1 MNRKK
6 GILAA
11 VVILVILAGAWW
23 LGSPGAPE
31 TVPAS
36 SDQEASLPM
45 QEERQEESAASAQ
58 KTETETAPETA
69 EPSAEDGAA
78 DQETTD
84 KPQTQPQTTAPADPG
99 KKEPVKT
106 QPEQS
111 TCTLTIRC
119 DTLVGKPEEL
129 DKSKAELVP
138 ADGLLYSAT
147 VSFTAGESVF
157 DVLQRAMKEA
167 GIPMEFTSVPVY
179 GSAYIEGIAN
189 LYEFDCGALSGWVYS
204 VNGVFPNYGCSKYTL
219 KDGDEVLW
227 QYTCDLGADVGGDN
241 GAWS

>member
-31 TVPAS
+31 TAPAS
-36 SDQEASLPM
+36 SDQEATLPI
-45 QEERQEESAASAQ
+45 QEESQEESASAQ
-58 KTETETAPETA
+58 ETETTQETA

-78 DQETTD
+78 DQGTTD
-84 KPQTQPQTTAPADPG
+84 KSQTKPQTTAPSDQG
-99 KKEPVKT
+99 KKEPAKA
-106 QPEQS
+106 EAKQS

-119 DTLVGKPEEL
+119 DTLVGQPEDL
-129 DKSKAELVP
+129 DAAKAELVP
-138 ADGLLYSAT
+138 ASGLLYSAT

-157 DVLQRAMKEA
+157 DVLQRAMQEA

-189 LYEFDCGALSGWVYS
+189 LYEFDCGPLSGWVYS

-219 KDGDEVLW
+219 KDGDQVLW

>member
-6 GILAA
+6 AILAA

-31 TVPAS
+31 TAPAS
-36 SDQEASLPM
+36 SDQEATLPI
-45 QEERQEESAASAQ
+45 QEESQEESASAQ
-58 KTETETAPETA
+58 ETETTPETA

-78 DQETTD
+78 DQETAD
-84 KPQTQPQTTAPADPG
+84 KSQTKPQTTAPSDQG
-99 KKEPVKT
+99 KKEPAKT
-106 QPEQS
+106 EAKQS

-119 DTLVGKPEEL
+119 DTLVGKPEDL
-129 DKSKAELVP
+129 DEAKAELVP
-138 ADGLLYSAT
+138 ASGLLYSAT

-157 DVLQRAMKEA
+157 DVLQRAMQEA

-189 LYEFDCGALSGWVYS
+189 LYEFDCGPLSGWVYS

-219 KDGDEVLW
+219 KDGDQVLW

>member
-6 GILAA
+6 AILAA

-23 LGSPGAPE
+23 LGDSGAPE
-31 TVPAS
+31 TAPAS
-36 SDQEASLPM
+36 SDQEATLPI
-45 QEERQEESAASAQ
+45 QEEEQEESASAQ
-58 KTETETAPETA
+58 ETETTPETA

-78 DQETTD
+78 DQETAD
-84 KPQTQPQTTAPADPG
+84 KSQTKPQTTAPSDQG
-99 KKEPVKT
+99 KKEPAKT

-119 DTLVGKPEEL
+119 DTLVGQPEDL
-129 DKSKAELVP
+129 DAAKAELVP
-138 ADGLLYSAT
+138 ASGLLYSAT

-189 LYEFDCGALSGWVYS
+189 LYEFDCGPLSGWVYS

-219 KDGDEVLW
+219 KDGDQVLW

>member
-45 QEERQEESAASAQ
+45 QEESQEESASAQ
-58 KTETETAPETA
+58 ETETTPETA

-78 DQETTD
+78 DQGISDQSQTR
-84 KPQTQPQTTAPADPG
+84 PQITAPADQG
-99 KKEPVKT
+99 KKEPAKT

-119 DTLVGKPEEL
+119 DTLVGKPEDL
-129 DKSKAELVP
+129 DEAKAELVP
-138 ADGLLYSAT
+138 ASGLLYSAT

-189 LYEFDCGALSGWVYS
+189 LYEFDCGPLSGWVYS
-204 VNGVFPNYGCSKYTL
+204 VNGVFPNYGSSKYTL

>member
-6 GILAA
+6 AILAA

-31 TVPAS
+31 TAPAS
-36 SDQEASLPM
+36 SDQEATLPI
-45 QEERQEESAASAQ
+45 QEESQEESASAQ
-58 KTETETAPETA
+58 ETETAPETA

-78 DQETTD
+78 DQGTSD
-84 KPQTQPQTTAPADPG
+84 KSQTKPQTTAPSDQG
-99 KKEPVKT
+99 KKEPAKT
-106 QPEQS
+106 EAKQS

-119 DTLVGKPEEL
+119 DTLVGKPEDL
-129 DKSKAELVP
+129 DEAKAELVP
-138 ADGLLYSAT
+138 ASGLLYSAT

-189 LYEFDCGALSGWVYS
+189 LYEFDCGPLSGWVYS

-219 KDGDEVLW
+219 KDGDQVLW

>member
-36 SDQEASLPM
+36 SDQEAILPI
-45 QEERQEESAASAQ
+45 QEEQEESTSAQ
-58 KTETETAPETA
+58 ETETTPETA

-78 DQETTD
+78 DQGTSD
-84 KPQTQPQTTAPADPG
+84 QSQTKPQTTAPSDQGG
-99 KKEPVKT
+99 KAPAKT
-106 QPEQS
+106 EAKQS

-119 DTLVGKPEEL
+119 DTLVGQPEDL
-129 DKSKAELVP
+129 DAAKAELVP
-138 ADGLLYSAT
+138 ASGLLYSAT

-189 LYEFDCGALSGWVYS
+189 LYEFDCGPLSGWVYS
-204 VNGVFPNYGCSKYTL
+204 VNGVFPNYGCSKYAL
-219 KDGDEVLW
+219 KDGDQVLW

>member
-6 GILAA
+6 GILSA
-11 VVILVILAGAWW
+11 VVILAILAGAWW
-23 LGSPGAPE
+23 LGNPGSPE

-204 VNGVFPNYGCSKYTL
+204 VNGVFPNYGSSKYTL
-219 KDGDEVLW
+219 KDGDEALW

>member
-6 GILAA
+6 AILAA

-31 TVPAS
+31 TAPAS
-36 SDQEASLPM
+36 SDQEATLPI
-45 QEERQEESAASAQ
+45 QEEGQEESASAQ
-58 KTETETAPETA
+58 ETETTPETA
-69 EPSAEDGAA
+69 EPSAEGGAA

-84 KPQTQPQTTAPADPG
+84 KSQTKPQTTAPSDQGG
-99 KKEPVKT
+99 KTPAKT
-106 QPEQS
+106 QPEQP

-119 DTLVGKPEEL
+119 DTLVGKPEDL
-129 DKSKAELVP
+129 DEAKAELVP
-138 ADGLLYSAT
+138 ASGLLYSAT

-179 GSAYIEGIAN
+179 DSAYIEGIAN
-189 LYEFDCGALSGWVYS
+189 LYEFDCGPLSGWVYS

-219 KDGDEVLW
+219 KDGDQVLW

>member
-6 GILAA
+6 AILAA

-23 LGSPGAPE
+23 LGSPGSPE
-31 TVPAS
+31 TAPAS
-36 SDQEASLPM
+36 SDQEATLPI
-45 QEERQEESAASAQ
+45 QEENQEESASAQ
-58 KTETETAPETA
+58 ETETTPETA

-78 DQETTD
+78 DQGTSD
-84 KPQTQPQTTAPADPG
+84 KSQTKPQTTAPSDQG
-99 KKEPVKT
+99 KKEPAKT
-106 QPEQS
+106 QPEQP
-111 TCTLTIRC
+111 TCTLTIHC
-119 DTLVGKPEEL
+119 DTLVGKPEDL
-129 DKSKAELVP
+129 DAAKAELVP
-138 ADGLLYSAT
+138 ASGLLYSAT

-157 DVLQRAMKEA
+157 DVLQRAMQEA

-189 LYEFDCGALSGWVYS
+189 LYEFDCGPLSGWVYS
-204 VNGVFPNYGCSKYTL
+204 VNGVFPNYGCSKYAL

>member
-6 GILAA
+6 AILAA

-23 LGSPGAPE
+23 LGNPGAPE

-36 SDQEASLPM
+36 SDQEATLPI
-45 QEERQEESAASAQ
+45 QEEGQEESASAQ
-58 KTETETAPETA
+58 ETETETTPETA
-69 EPSAEDGAA
+69 EPSSEDGAA
-78 DQETTD
+78 DQGTSD
-84 KPQTQPQTTAPADPG
+84 KSQTKPQTTAPSDQGG
-99 KKEPVKT
+99 KAPAKAETK
-106 QPEQS
+106 QS

-119 DTLVGKPEEL
+119 DTLVGKPEEM
-129 DKSKAELVP
+129 DEAKAELVP
-138 ADGLLYSAT
+138 ASGLLYSAT

-157 DVLQRAMKEA
+157 DVLQRAMQEA

-189 LYEFDCGALSGWVYS
+189 LYEFDCGPLSGWVYS

-219 KDGDEVLW
+219 KDGDQVLW

>member
-6 GILAA
+6 AILAA

-23 LGSPGAPE
+23 LGSPGSPE
-31 TVPAS
+31 TAPAS
-36 SDQEASLPM
+36 SDQEATLPI
-45 QEERQEESAASAQ
+45 QEENQEESASAQ
-58 KTETETAPETA
+58 ETETTPETA

-78 DQETTD
+78 DQGTTD
-84 KPQTQPQTTAPADPG
+84 KPQTKPQTTAPSDQGG
-99 KKEPVKT
+99 KAPAKT
-106 QPEQS
+106 QPEQP

-119 DTLVGKPEEL
+119 DTLVGQPEEL
-129 DKSKAELVP
+129 DAAKAELVP
-138 ADGLLYSAT
+138 ASGLLYSAT

-189 LYEFDCGALSGWVYS
+189 LYEFDCGPLSGWVYS

-219 KDGDEVLW
+219 KDGDQVLW

>member
-6 GILAA
+6 VILAA

-31 TVPAS
+31 TAPAS
-36 SDQEASLPM
+36 SDQEATLPI
-45 QEERQEESAASAQ
+45 QEENQEESASAQ
-58 KTETETAPETA
+58 ETETTPETA

-78 DQETTD
+78 DQGTAD
-84 KPQTQPQTTAPADPG
+84 KSQTKPQTTAPSDPG
-99 KKEPVKT
+99 GKVPAKT
-106 QPEQS
+106 QPEQP

-119 DTLVGKPEEL
+119 DTLVGKPEDL
-129 DKSKAELVP
+129 DAAKAELVP
-138 ADGLLYSAT
+138 ASGLLYSAT

-189 LYEFDCGALSGWVYS
+189 LYEFDCGPLSGWVYS

-219 KDGDEVLW
+219 KDGDQVLW

>member
-6 GILAA
+6 AILAA

-23 LGSPGAPE
+23 LGNPGAPE
-31 TVPAS
+31 TAPAS
-36 SDQEASLPM
+36 SDQEATLPI
-45 QEERQEESAASAQ
+45 QEEGQKESASAQ
-58 KTETETAPETA
+58 ETETTPETA

-78 DQETTD
+78 DQGTTD
-84 KPQTQPQTTAPADPG
+84 KSQTKPQTTAPSDQGG
-99 KKEPVKT
+99 KAPVQT

-119 DTLVGKPEEL
+119 DTLVGKPEDL
-129 DKSKAELVP
+129 DEAKAELVP
-138 ADGLLYSAT
+138 ASGLLYSAT

-189 LYEFDCGALSGWVYS
+189 LYEFDCGPLSGWVYS

>member
-31 TVPAS
+31 TAPAS
-36 SDQEASLPM
+36 SDQEATLPI
-45 QEERQEESAASAQ
+45 QEESQEESASAQ
-58 KTETETAPETA
+58 ETETTPETA

-78 DQETTD
+78 DQGTTD
-84 KPQTQPQTTAPADPG
+84 KSQTKPQTTAPSDQGG
-99 KKEPVKT
+99 KAPAKAEAK
-106 QPEQS
+106 QS

-119 DTLVGKPEEL
+119 DTLVGQPEDL
-129 DKSKAELVP
+129 DAAKAELVP
-138 ADGLLYSAT
+138 ASGLLYSAT

-157 DVLQRAMKEA
+157 DVLQRAMQEA

-189 LYEFDCGALSGWVYS
+189 LYEFDCGPLSGWVYS

-219 KDGDEVLW
+219 KDGDQVLW

>member
-6 GILAA
+6 AILAA

-23 LGSPGAPE
+23 LGSPGSPE
-31 TVPAS
+31 TASAS
-36 SDQEASLPM
+36 SDQEATLPI
-45 QEERQEESAASAQ
+45 QEESQEESSSAQ
-58 KTETETAPETA
+58 ETETTPETA

-78 DQETTD
+78 DQGTTD
-84 KPQTQPQTTAPADPG
+84 KSQTRPQTTAPSDQGG
-99 KKEPVKT
+99 KAPAKAEAK
-106 QPEQS
+106 QS

-119 DTLVGKPEEL
+119 DTLVGKPEDL
-129 DKSKAELVP
+129 DAAKAELVP
-138 ADGLLYSAT
+138 ASGLLYSAT

-157 DVLQRAMKEA
+157 DVLQRAMQEA

-189 LYEFDCGALSGWVYS
+189 LYEFDCGPLSGWVYS

-219 KDGDEVLW
+219 QDGDQVLW

>member
-36 SDQEASLPM
+36 SDQEATLPI
-45 QEERQEESAASAQ
+45 QEESQEESASAQ
-58 KTETETAPETA
+58 ETETTPETA

-78 DQETTD
+78 DQETAD
-84 KPQTQPQTTAPADPG
+84 KSQTKPQTTAPSDQGG
-99 KKEPVKT
+99 KAPVQT

-129 DKSKAELVP
+129 DAAKAELVP
-138 ADGLLYSAT
+138 ASGLLYSAT

-157 DVLQRAMKEA
+157 DVLQRAMQEA

-189 LYEFDCGALSGWVYS
+189 LYEFDCGPLSGWVYS
-204 VNGVFPNYGCSKYTL
+204 VNGVFPNYGCSKYAL
-219 KDGDEVLW
+219 QDGDEVLW

>member
-6 GILAA
+6 AILAA

-31 TVPAS
+31 TAPAS
-36 SDQEASLPM
+36 SDQEATLPI
-45 QEERQEESAASAQ
+45 QEESQEESASAQ
-58 KTETETAPETA
+58 ETETAPETA

-78 DQETTD
+78 DQGTTD
-84 KPQTQPQTTAPADPG
+84 KSQTKPQTTAPSDQGG
-99 KKEPVKT
+99 KAPTKAEAK
-106 QPEQS
+106 QS

-119 DTLVGKPEEL
+119 DTLVGKPEDL
-129 DKSKAELVP
+129 DEAKAELVP
-138 ADGLLYSAT
+138 ASGLLYSAT

-157 DVLQRAMKEA
+157 DVLQRAMQEA

-189 LYEFDCGALSGWVYS
+189 LYEFDCGPLSGWVYS

-219 KDGDEVLW
+219 KDGDQVLW

>member
-147 VSFTAGESVF
+147 ASAHQLSSG
-157 DVLQRAMKEA
+157 
-167 GIPMEFTSVPVY
+167 TSV
-179 GSAYIEGIAN
+179 
-189 LYEFDCGALSGWVYS
+189 
-204 VNGVFPNYGCSKYTL
+204 
-219 KDGDEVLW
+219 
-227 QYTCDLGADVGGDN
+227 
-241 GAWS
+241 

>member
-6 GILAA
+6 AILAA
-11 VVILVILAGAWW
+11 VVILVILAAWW

-36 SDQEASLPM
+36 SDQEATLPI
-45 QEERQEESAASAQ
+45 QEESQEESASAQ
-58 KTETETAPETA
+58 ETETTPETA

-78 DQETTD
+78 DQETAD
-84 KPQTQPQTTAPADPG
+84 KSQTKPQTTAPADQG
-99 KKEPVKT
+99 KKEPAKT

-119 DTLVGKPEEL
+119 DTLVGKPEDL
-129 DKSKAELVP
+129 DEAKAELVP
-138 ADGLLYSAT
+138 ASGLLYSAT

-157 DVLQRAMKEA
+157 DVLQRAMQEA

-189 LYEFDCGALSGWVYS
+189 LYEFDCGPLSGWVYS

-219 KDGDEVLW
+219 KDGDQVLW

>member
-23 LGSPGAPE
+23 LGNPGSPE

-45 QEERQEESAASAQ
+45 QEERQEESASAQ
-58 KTETETAPETA
+58 ETETTPETA

-78 DQETTD
+78 DQETAD
-84 KPQTQPQTTAPADPG
+84 KPQTQPQTTAPADQG
-99 KKEPVKT
+99 KKEPAKT
-106 QPEQS
+106 QPEQP

-119 DTLVGKPEEL
+119 DTLVGKPEDL
-129 DKSKAELVP
+129 DEAKAELVP
-138 ADGLLYSAT
+138 ASGLLYSAT

-204 VNGVFPNYGCSKYTL
+204 VNGVFPNYGSSKYTL
-219 KDGDEVLW
+219 QDGDEVLW

>member
-6 GILAA
+6 AILAA

-23 LGSPGAPE
+23 LGDSGAPE
-31 TVPAS
+31 TALAS
-36 SDQEASLPM
+36 SDQEVSLPI
-45 QEERQEESAASAQ
+45 QEESQEESASAQ
-58 KTETETAPETA
+58 ETETTPETA

-78 DQETTD
+78 DQGTSD
-84 KPQTQPQTTAPADPG
+84 QSQTKPQTTAPSDQGG
-99 KKEPVKT
+99 KAPAKT
-106 QPEQS
+106 EAKQS

-119 DTLVGKPEEL
+119 DTLVGQPEDL
-129 DKSKAELVP
+129 DAAKAELVP
-138 ADGLLYSAT
+138 ANGLLYSAT

-157 DVLQRAMKEA
+157 DVLQRAMQEA

-189 LYEFDCGALSGWVYS
+189 LYEFDCGPLSGWVYS

-219 KDGDEVLW
+219 KDGDQVLW

>member
-6 GILAA
+6 AILAA

-23 LGSPGAPE
+23 LGNPGSPE
-31 TVPAS
+31 TAPAS
-36 SDQEASLPM
+36 SDQEATLPIR
-45 QEERQEESAASAQ
+45 EEGQEESASAQ
-58 KTETETAPETA
+58 ETETTQETA

-84 KPQTQPQTTAPADPG
+84 KSQTRPQTTAPSDQGG
-99 KKEPVKT
+99 KAPAKT
-106 QPEQS
+106 ESKQS

-119 DTLVGKPEEL
+119 DTLVGKPEDL
-129 DKSKAELVP
+129 DAAKAELVP
-138 ADGLLYSAT
+138 ASGLLYSAT

-189 LYEFDCGALSGWVYS
+189 LYEFDGGPLSGWVYS

-219 KDGDEVLW
+219 KDGDQVLW

>member
-6 GILAA
+6 AILAA

-23 LGSPGAPE
+23 LGNPGAPE
-31 TVPAS
+31 TAPAS
-36 SDQEASLPM
+36 SDQEATLPI
-45 QEERQEESAASAQ
+45 QEEGQEESASAQ
-58 KTETETAPETA
+58 ETETETTPETA
-69 EPSAEDGAA
+69 EPSSEDGAA
-78 DQETTD
+78 DQGTSD
-84 KPQTQPQTTAPADPG
+84 KSQTKPQTTAPSDQGG
-99 KKEPVKT
+99 KAPAKAETK
-106 QPEQS
+106 QS

-119 DTLVGKPEEL
+119 DTLVGKPEDL
-129 DKSKAELVP
+129 DEAKAELVP
-138 ADGLLYSAT
+138 ASGLLYSAT

-167 GIPMEFTSVPVY
+167 GIPLEFTSVPVY
-179 GSAYIEGIAN
+179 GSAYFEGIAN
-189 LYEFDCGALSGWVYS
+189 LYEFDCGPLSGWVYS

-219 KDGDEVLW
+219 KDGDQVLW

>member
-6 GILAA
+6 AILAA

-31 TVPAS
+31 TAPAS
-36 SDQEASLPM
+36 SDQEATLPI
-45 QEERQEESAASAQ
+45 QEESQEESASAQ

-69 EPSAEDGAA
+69 EPSAEDRAA
-78 DQETTD
+78 DQETAD
-84 KPQTQPQTTAPADPG
+84 KPQTQPQTTAPSDQGG
-99 KKEPVKT
+99 KAPVQT

-189 LYEFDCGALSGWVYS
+189 LYEFDGGPLSGWVYS
-204 VNGVFPNYGCSKYTL
+204 VNGVFPNYGSSKYAL
-219 KDGDEVLW
+219 KDGDQVLW

>member
-6 GILAA
+6 AILAA

-31 TVPAS
+31 TAPAS
-36 SDQEASLPM
+36 SDQEATLPI
-45 QEERQEESAASAQ
+45 QEENQEESASAQ
-58 KTETETAPETA
+58 ETETTPETA

-78 DQETTD
+78 DQGTTD
-84 KPQTQPQTTAPADPG
+84 KSQTKPQTTAPSDQGG
-99 KKEPVKT
+99 KAPTKAEAK
-106 QPEQS
+106 QS

-119 DTLVGKPEEL
+119 DTLVGKPEDL
-129 DKSKAELVP
+129 DEAKAELVP
-138 ADGLLYSAT
+138 ASGLLYSAT

-157 DVLQRAMKEA
+157 DVLQRAMQEA

-189 LYEFDCGALSGWVYS
+189 LYEFDGGPLSGWVYS

-219 KDGDEVLW
+219 KDGDQVLW

>member
-23 LGSPGAPE
+23 LGNPGVPE
-31 TVPAS
+31 TAPAS
-36 SDQEASLPM
+36 SDQEATLPI
-45 QEERQEESAASAQ
+45 QEESQEESASAQ
-58 KTETETAPETA
+58 ETETTPETA

-78 DQETTD
+78 DQGTTD
-84 KPQTQPQTTAPADPG
+84 KPQTKPQTTAPSDQGG
-99 KKEPVKT
+99 KAPAKT
-106 QPEQS
+106 QPEQP

-119 DTLVGKPEEL
+119 DTLVGQPEEL
-129 DKSKAELVP
+129 DAAKAELVP
-138 ADGLLYSAT
+138 ASGLLYSAT

-189 LYEFDCGALSGWVYS
+189 LYEFDCGPLSGWVYS

-219 KDGDEVLW
+219 KDGDQVLW

>member
-6 GILAA
+6 AILAA
-11 VVILVILAGAWW
+11 MVILVILAGAWW
-23 LGSPGAPE
+23 LGNPGAPE

-36 SDQEASLPM
+36 SDQEATLPI
-45 QEERQEESAASAQ
+45 QEEGQEESASAQ
-58 KTETETAPETA
+58 ETETTPET
-69 EPSAEDGAA
+69 AEDGAA
-78 DQETTD
+78 DQGTTD
-84 KPQTQPQTTAPADPG
+84 KPQTRPQTTAPSDQG
-99 KKEPVKT
+99 KKEPAKA
-106 QPEQS
+106 ESKQS

-119 DTLVGKPEEL
+119 DTLVGQPEEL
-129 DKSKAELVP
+129 DAAKAELVP
-138 ADGLLYSAT
+138 ASGLLYSAT

-189 LYEFDCGALSGWVYS
+189 LYEFDGGPLSGWVYS

-219 KDGDEVLW
+219 KDGDQVLW

>member
-6 GILAA
+6 AILAA

-36 SDQEASLPM
+36 SDQEATLPI
-45 QEERQEESAASAQ
+45 QEESQEESASAQ
-58 KTETETAPETA
+58 ETETTPETA

-78 DQETTD
+78 DQETAD
-84 KPQTQPQTTAPADPG
+84 KSQTKPQTTAPADQG
-99 KKEPVKT
+99 KKEPAKT

-119 DTLVGKPEEL
+119 DTLVGQPENL
-129 DKSKAELVP
+129 DEAKAELVP
-138 ADGLLYSAT
+138 ASGLLYSAT

-157 DVLQRAMKEA
+157 DVLQRAMQEA

-189 LYEFDCGALSGWVYS
+189 LYEFDGGPLSGWVYS
-204 VNGVFPNYGCSKYTL
+204 VNGVFPNYGCSKYAL
-219 KDGDEVLW
+219 KDGDQVLW

>member
-1 MNRKK
+1 M
-6 GILAA
+6 
-11 VVILVILAGAWW
+11 
-23 LGSPGAPE
+23 
-31 TVPAS
+31 
-36 SDQEASLPM
+36 
-45 QEERQEESAASAQ
+45 
-58 KTETETAPETA
+58 
-69 EPSAEDGAA
+69 
-78 DQETTD
+78 
-84 KPQTQPQTTAPADPG
+84 
-99 KKEPVKT
+99 
-106 QPEQS
+106 
-111 TCTLTIRC
+111 
-119 DTLVGKPEEL
+119 GKPEEL

-189 LYEFDCGALSGWVYS
+189 LYEFDGGPLSGWVYS
-204 VNGVFPNYGCSKYTL
+204 VNGVFPNYGSSKYAL
-219 KDGDEVLW
+219 KDGDQVLW

>member
-6 GILAA
+6 AILAA

-23 LGSPGAPE
+23 LGSPGSPE
-31 TVPAS
+31 TAPAS
-36 SDQEASLPM
+36 SDQEATLPI
-45 QEERQEESAASAQ
+45 QEENQEESASAQ
-58 KTETETAPETA
+58 ETETTPETA

-78 DQETTD
+78 DQGTSD
-84 KPQTQPQTTAPADPG
+84 KSQTKPQTTAPSDQGG
-99 KKEPVKT
+99 KAPAKT
-106 QPEQS
+106 QPEQP

-204 VNGVFPNYGCSKYTL
+204 VNGVFPNYGSSKYTL

>member
-6 GILAA
+6 AILAA
-11 VVILVILAGAWW
+11 VVILVILAWAWW
-23 LGSPGAPE
+23 LGTPGAPE

-36 SDQEASLPM
+36 SDQEATLPI
-45 QEERQEESAASAQ
+45 QEESQEESASAQ
-58 KTETETAPETA
+58 ETETTPETA

-78 DQETTD
+78 DQETAD
-84 KPQTQPQTTAPADPG
+84 KSQTKPQTTAPSDQG
-99 KKEPVKT
+99 KKEPAKT
-106 QPEQS
+106 EAKQS

-119 DTLVGKPEEL
+119 DTLVGKPEDL
-129 DKSKAELVP
+129 DEAKAELVP
-138 ADGLLYSAT
+138 ASGLLYSAT

-157 DVLQRAMKEA
+157 DVLQRAMQEA

-189 LYEFDCGALSGWVYS
+189 LYEFDCGPLSGWVYS

-219 KDGDEVLW
+219 KDGDQVLW

>member
-23 LGSPGAPE
+23 LGNPGSPE

-36 SDQEASLPM
+36 SDQEASLPI
-45 QEERQEESAASAQ
+45 QEESQEESASAQ
-58 KTETETAPETA
+58 ETETETAPETA

-78 DQETTD
+78 DQETAD

-106 QPEQS
+106 QPEQPA
-111 TCTLTIRC
+111 CTLTIRC

-189 LYEFDCGALSGWVYS
+189 LYEFDGGPLSGWVYS
-204 VNGVFPNYGCSKYTL
+204 VNGVFPNYGSSKYAL
-219 KDGDEVLW
+219 KDGDQVLW

>member
-1 MNRKK
+1 
-6 GILAA
+6 
-11 VVILVILAGAWW
+11 
-23 LGSPGAPE
+23 
-31 TVPAS
+31 
-36 SDQEASLPM
+36 M

-84 KPQTQPQTTAPADPG
+84 KPRRSPRPRRLPTRG

-167 GIPMEFTSVPVY
+167 RHPHGVY
-179 GSAYIEGIAN
+179 QCA
-189 LYEFDCGALSGWVYS
+189 
-204 VNGVFPNYGCSKYTL
+204 GVR
-219 KDGDEVLW
+219 
-227 QYTCDLGADVGGDN
+227 LGLHRGHRQPL
-241 GAWS
+241 

>member
-6 GILAA
+6 AILAA

-36 SDQEASLPM
+36 SDQEATLPI
-45 QEERQEESAASAQ
+45 QEESQEESASAQ
-58 KTETETAPETA
+58 ETETTPETA

-78 DQETTD
+78 DQETAD
-84 KPQTQPQTTAPADPG
+84 KSQTKPQTTAPSDQGG
-99 KKEPVKT
+99 KAPVQT

-119 DTLVGKPEEL
+119 DTLVGKPEDL
-129 DKSKAELVP
+129 DEAKAELVP
-138 ADGLLYSAT
+138 ASGLLYSAT

-157 DVLQRAMKEA
+157 DVLQRAMQEA

-189 LYEFDCGALSGWVYS
+189 LYEFDGGPLSGWVYS

-219 KDGDEVLW
+219 KDGDQVLW

>member
-6 GILAA
+6 AILAA

-31 TVPAS
+31 TAPAS
-36 SDQEASLPM
+36 SDQEATLPI
-45 QEERQEESAASAQ
+45 QEESQEESASAQ
-58 KTETETAPETA
+58 ETETTPETA

-84 KPQTQPQTTAPADPG
+84 KPQTKPQATAPSDQGG
-99 KKEPVKT
+99 KAPAKAETK
-106 QPEQS
+106 QS

-119 DTLVGKPEEL
+119 DTLVGQPEDL
-129 DKSKAELVP
+129 DAAKAELVP
-138 ADGLLYSAT
+138 ASGLLYSAT

-157 DVLQRAMKEA
+157 DVLQRAMQEA

-189 LYEFDCGALSGWVYS
+189 LYEFDGGPLSGWVYS

-219 KDGDEVLW
+219 KDGDQVLW

>member
-6 GILAA
+6 AILAA

-36 SDQEASLPM
+36 SDQEATLPI
-45 QEERQEESAASAQ
+45 QEEGQEESASAQ
-58 KTETETAPETA
+58 ETETTPETA

-78 DQETTD
+78 DQGTTD
-84 KPQTQPQTTAPADPG
+84 KPQTKPQATAPSAQGG
-99 KKEPVKT
+99 KAPAKAEAK
-106 QPEQS
+106 QS

-119 DTLVGKPEEL
+119 DTLVGKPEDL
-129 DKSKAELVP
+129 DEAKAELVP
-138 ADGLLYSAT
+138 ASGLLYSAT
-147 VSFTAGESVF
+147 ISFTAGESVF

-189 LYEFDCGALSGWVYS
+189 LYEFDCGPLSGWVYS

-219 KDGDEVLW
+219 KDGDQVLW

>member
-6 GILAA
+6 AILAA

-31 TVPAS
+31 TAPAS
-36 SDQEASLPM
+36 SDQEATLPI
-45 QEERQEESAASAQ
+45 QEESQEESASAQ
-58 KTETETAPETA
+58 ETETTPETA

-78 DQETTD
+78 DQETAD
-84 KPQTQPQTTAPADPG
+84 KSQTKPQTTAPSDQGG
-99 KKEPVKT
+99 KTPAKT
-106 QPEQS
+106 QPEQP

-119 DTLVGKPEEL
+119 DTLVGKPEDL
-129 DKSKAELVP
+129 DEAKAELVP
-138 ADGLLYSAT
+138 ASGLLYSAT

-157 DVLQRAMKEA
+157 DVLQRAMQEA

-189 LYEFDCGALSGWVYS
+189 LYEFDCGPLSGWVYS

-219 KDGDEVLW
+219 KDGDQVLW

>member
-6 GILAA
+6 AILAA

-23 LGSPGAPE
+23 LGTPGAPE
-31 TVPAS
+31 TAPAS
-36 SDQEASLPM
+36 SDQEATLPI
-45 QEERQEESAASAQ
+45 QEESQEESASAQ
-58 KTETETAPETA
+58 ETETTPETA

-78 DQETTD
+78 DQGTSD
-84 KPQTQPQTTAPADPG
+84 KSQTKPQTTAPSDQG
-99 KKEPVKT
+99 KKEPAKT
-106 QPEQS
+106 EAKQS

-119 DTLVGKPEEL
+119 DTLVGQPEDL
-129 DKSKAELVP
+129 DEAKAELVP
-138 ADGLLYSAT
+138 ASGLLYSAT

-157 DVLQRAMKEA
+157 DVLQRAMQEA

-189 LYEFDCGALSGWVYS
+189 LYEFDCGPLSGWVYS
-204 VNGVFPNYGCSKYTL
+204 VNGVFPNYGCSKYAL
-219 KDGDEVLW
+219 QDGDEVLW